1 METVLKYLDEV
12 DDLMLVAA
20 SRLRSNPA
28 PARGVAVAAI
38 VLFLALP

>member
-12 DDLMLVAA
+12 DDLILVAA
-20 SRLRSNPA
+20 SRLRSNPV